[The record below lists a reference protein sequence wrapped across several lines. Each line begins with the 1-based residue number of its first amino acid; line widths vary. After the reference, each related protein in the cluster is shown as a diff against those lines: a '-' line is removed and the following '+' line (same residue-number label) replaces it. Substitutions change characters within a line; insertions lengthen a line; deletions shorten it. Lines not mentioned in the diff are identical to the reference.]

1 MYWAWFRCSHPE
13 CPCSSTLTRAPSI
26 HAPACFDMTVEGEKN
41 VFYTTVS
48 FEWHQLAA
56 GCRSQCHCG
65 CVMTLFLDISLSASP
80 KTIQSPLWSTFWS
93 LAFVGIVLV
102 LLGLPALYL
111 RQAGGRGG
119 VLGLIGV
126 FLVALGSFLGMAT
139 SAYFVS
145 ILPLLAAKAPNLI
158 SAGYQTSLVLFGIG
172 ATVLGL
178 IGPLLLGI
186 AVIRAK
192 VFPSLV
198 GLLLMVSGVLSPVT
212 TFSSGVLFA
221 LIGLVGIV
229 SAAIAYGWV
238 GMSLTKQQN
247 ATEAKVPSSGQ
258 PALR

>member
-1 MYWAWFRCSHPE
+1 M
-13 CPCSSTLTRAPSI
+13 SSTTLYRLSGIILLLGA
-26 HAPACFDMTVEGEKN
+26 A
-41 VFYTTVS
+41 VS
-48 FEWHQLAA
+48 VIA
-56 GCRSQCHCG
+56 G
-65 CVMTLFLDISLSASP
+65 VMTLFLDSSLSASP

-93 LAFVGIVLV
+93 LAFVGIALI

-119 VLGLIGV
+119 LLGLIGV

-139 SAYFVS
+139 TAYFVS

-158 SAGYQTSLVLFGIG
+158 NAGYETSLAVFGLG
-172 ATVLGL
+172 ATVLGV

-198 GLLLMVSGVLSPVT
+198 GLLLMVAGTLSPVT
-212 TFSSGVLFA
+212 TFSGGVLVA

-229 SAAIAYGWV
+229 SAATAYGWV
-238 GMSLTKQQN
+238 GMILTTQHN
-247 ATEAKVPSSGQ
+247 VIGAEASSSVQ
-258 PALR
+258 TVLR